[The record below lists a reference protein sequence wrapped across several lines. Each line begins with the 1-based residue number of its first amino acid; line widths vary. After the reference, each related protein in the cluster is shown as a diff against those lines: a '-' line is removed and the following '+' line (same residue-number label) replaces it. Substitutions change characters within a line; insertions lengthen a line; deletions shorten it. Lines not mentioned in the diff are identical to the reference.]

1 MSNVV
6 DRAEDIAAE
15 VQAIL
20 VAEAIDDVTVT
31 VDLLKAPAALHNGPV
46 VVVQP
51 PKLSFSSTFSG
62 AVDTEATWELF
73 VIAGPPH
80 DRLEAWRA
88 IDRVQQALLA
98 PMNIDDAEPAN
109 FDHPGL
115 QPHAAYVLS
124 FTESI

>member
-1 MSNVV
+1 MNPIE
-6 DRAEDIAAE
+6 RAEDIAAE
-15 VQAIL
+15 VTAIL
-20 VAEAIDDVTVT
+20 VAEAIDNATAT
-31 VDLLKAPAALHNGPV
+31 VDLLAAPAALHNGPV

-51 PKLSFSSTFSG
+51 PKLSYEASFDGS
-62 AVDTEATWELF
+62 VMTEATWELF

-80 DRLEAWRA
+80 DRLAAWRA
-88 IDRVQQALLA
+88 IDRVTQALLA
-98 PMNIDDAEPAN
+98 PLNIDDAEPAT